1 MAGTRVNP
9 TRMELT
15 KQKKKLL
22 SATRGHKLLKDKRD
36 ELVRQFM
43 DLIKER
49 MNRIMSKVYI
59 FFVDGFE
66 DIEGLTVVDLMRR
79 AGIDIQTVSIKE
91 TKEIRTSHGIDL
103 LTDRTFGECDFS
115 DADMLVIPGGMPGTK
130 YLEEYKPLTE
140 LLTDFY
146 QNGGKVAAICAAP
159 GIFERLGF
167 LKGRNATSYPS
178 VMEQL
183 KSARTSLEPVV
194 VDGNVTTSRG
204 LGTAIDFSLS
214 LIGQLEGSAKAEEI
228 AESVVYVRA

>member
-1 MAGTRVNP
+1 M
-9 TRMELT
+9 
-15 KQKKKLL
+15 KKAYVFL
-22 SATRGHKLLKDKRD
+22 A
-36 ELVRQFM
+36 
-43 DLIKER
+43 
-49 MNRIMSKVYI
+49 
-59 FFVDGFE
+59 DGFE
-66 DIEGLTVVDLMRR
+66 EIEGLTVVDVLRR
-79 AGIDIQTVSIKE
+79 AGAEVEMVSVMDR
-91 TKEIRTSHGIDL
+91 KEITGAHGIKVEADRMIEEAGEADL
-103 LTDRTFGECDFS
+103 YVL
-115 DADMLVIPGGMPGTK
+115 PGGMPGTK

>member
-1 MAGTRVNP
+1 MAY
-9 TRMELT
+9 
-15 KQKKKLL
+15 
-22 SATRGHKLLKDKRD
+22 LLKFLDIFRWKKHYGR
-36 ELVRQFM
+36 EWGIQKIFM
-43 DLIKER
+43 DFIKER

-59 FFVDGFE
+59 FFADGFE

-91 TKEIRTSHGIDL
+91 TREIRTSHGINI
-103 LTDRTFGECDFS
+103 LTDCTFSECDFS

>member
-1 MAGTRVNP
+1 MTIYTMLA
-9 TRMELT
+9 
-15 KQKKKLL
+15 
-22 SATRGHKLLKDKRD
+22 
-36 ELVRQFM
+36 
-43 DLIKER
+43 
-49 MNRIMSKVYI
+49 
-59 FFVDGFE
+59 DGFE
-66 DIEGLTVVDLMRR
+66 EVEALAVIDVLKR
-79 AGIDIQTVSIKE
+79 ADYEVKTVSIQDKE
-91 TKEIRTSHGIDL
+91 VVTGAHNIGIVADL
-103 LTDRTFGECDFS
+103 TWRRADFDQCDMIF
-115 DADMLVIPGGMPGTK
+115 LPGGMPGTK
-130 YLEEYKPLTE
+130 YLEKYKPLTE